1 MKTLLISLFSVL
13 GVFANAQDTL
23 TVYFNFDIHALTD
36 FQTEMM
42 LMDVDVNSIEVKSIK
57 AYCDTTGSV
66 SYNDKLAR
74 RRADF
79 MLKALRLQEQD
90 VVEFEVIGE
99 RYQVTN
105 SYKSSDWRK
114 VVVVFDAV
122 EYALA
127 PPPPPPLEE
136 IVEVK
141 YSEESKVI
149 IEYSNDPLE
158 VAIDNFLKSEDTVMV
173 FKLGVNFYPGMS
185 TILPE
190 SLKEVDR
197 LVRIMKKNPELN
209 AFIRGHICC
218 SPVDVE
224 MLSEDRAKTILMEL
238 IKNNIDK
245 SRLSFQG
252 FGRTMPA
259 VDPEYTEADRIANRR
274 VDVVFTKH

>member
-122 EYALA
+122 EYTLA

>member
-141 YSEESKVI
+141 YAEESKVI

-173 FKLGVNFYPGMS
+173 FKLGVNFHPGMS

-218 SPVDVE
+218 SPVDME